1 MRRHAELDPG
11 AALTGGAP
19 GDRPWCVRWDLLA
32 AAERDRLIAHSAPS
46 LDIKTSGS
54 TGEATTWRRTREQLV
69 SEAGMLAG
77 LWCGRRI
84 DAVLAFAPP
93 AHLYGMLTTVLV
105 PAMLGVPVWYQ
116 PGFDVGMPEI
126 SPRGLG
132 VGAIPWTFRILARH
146 PEFLSTVDELSIL
159 HSTATLPPEARDL
172 PAPDDVLIT
181 EIFGS
186 TETGGIAHRDGEDA
200 PWTLFDDVKL
210 LGADS
215 GEVPLVVA
223 GPRLAGELTEWRTDD
238 FVEVVDARRFRFL
251 GRRGRL
257 CKINGLRV
265 DLDTVQRELAER
277 VPCEDLACFP
287 VRDTLRGES
296 FTVRVVGTAPELP
309 QAVRAAAKELGLN
322 PQSVELVE
330 RIDRSETGKL
340 RA

>member
-1 MRRHAELDPG
+1 MRRHAELDPRVV
-11 AALTGGAP
+11 LDGGAP
-19 GDRPWCVRWDLLA
+19 GETPWSVRWDRLSA
-32 AAERDRLIAHSAPS
+32 ADREHLIARSAPC

-54 TGEATTWRRTREQLV
+54 TGAATVWRRTREQLV
-69 SEAGMLAG
+69 SEAELLAG
-77 LWCGRRI
+77 LWSGRRI

-93 AHLYGMLTTVLV
+93 AHLYGVLTTVLV
-105 PAMLGVPVWYQ
+105 PALLGVPVWYQ
-116 PGFDVGMPEI
+116 PSFDVDMPAI

-159 HSTATLPPEARDL
+159 HSTATLPPEAHDL
-172 PAPDDVLIT
+172 PAPGDVRIT

-186 TETGGIAHRDGEDA
+186 TETGGIAHRTGETQ

-210 LGADS
+210 LGDDS
-215 GEVPLVVA
+215 GEIPLVVA

-265 DLDTVQRELAER
+265 NLDTVQAELAER
-277 VPCEDLACFP
+277 VRCADLACFP
-287 VRDTLRGES
+287 VRDALRGES
-296 FTVRVVGTAPELP
+296 FLVRVVGSGTELP

-322 PQSVELVE
+322 PQAVELVD